1 MKWVT
6 SLSTKISL
14 EAAVQDLSQQV
25 LAAMGDQSLDL
36 GFLFVSTAFAS
47 DYPRLLPLL
56 AEKLAIKNLI
66 GCSGGGIVG
75 NTQEFE
81 DKPAIAL
88 LIGHL
93 PKAECKI
100 FHIGDHQLPDLDSPP
115 DRWEAITMVDPSTN
129 PNFVL
134 LGDPFSFPISDL
146 IQGLDFAYPNAVKVG
161 GLASSGGMGAN
172 ALFCFHD
179 YNHYKLYR
187 TGLLGVA
194 IWGDVV
200 IDPVVAQGC
209 RPIGK
214 IFQVSECERNL
225 ILGLEGKPPLTL
237 LQDTV
242 GDLSQSDRELAQHSL
257 FIGVVMN
264 EFKANPSQGDFLI
277 RNIIGV
283 DPRSG
288 AIAVGDRIRPGQ
300 RVQLHLRDSKA
311 SAEDINE
318 ALVNYTNQLSLEAP
332 NTSPSAAL
340 MFACMGRGER
350 LYGRPNF
357 DVSLLQKHLGEQY
370 AGLIPAGGFFCSG
383 EIGPVGGTTF
393 LHGYTSVLGIFRSKS
408 NQ

>member
-25 LAAMGDQSLDL
+25 LAAFGERSLDL

-56 AEKLAIKNLI
+56 ADKLPIKKLV

-75 NTQEFE
+75 QGREFE
-81 DKPAIAL
+81 DKPAISL
-88 LIGHL
+88 LVGHL
-93 PKAECKI
+93 PNAECKI
-100 FHIGDHQLPDLDSPP
+100 FHLDDNDLPDLDSPP
-115 DRWEAITMVDPSTN
+115 HRWEKLTDVDPSVA

-134 LGDPFSFPISDL
+134 VGDPFSFPINDL
-146 IQGLDFAYPNAVKVG
+146 IQGLDFAYPHAVKVG

-172 ALFCFHD
+172 ALFCFHEQ
-179 YNHYKLYR
+179 NNYKLYR

-194 IWGDVV
+194 IWGDVM

-214 IFQVSECERNL
+214 IMQVSECERNL
-225 ILGLEGKPPLTL
+225 ILGLEGKAPLGL

-288 AIAVGDRIRPGQ
+288 AIAVGDRMRPGQ
-300 RVQLHLRDSKA
+300 RIQLHLRDGKA
-311 SAEDINE
+311 SAEDLNE
-318 ALVNYTNQLSLEAP
+318 ALTNYINQLSLEAP
-332 NTSPSAAL
+332 NVSPTAAL
-340 MFACMGRGER
+340 MFSCMGRGER
-350 LYGRPNF
+350 LYHKPNF
-357 DVSLLQKHLGEQY
+357 DSELLKQHL
-370 AGLIPAGGFFCSG
+370 GLIPCGGFFCSG

-393 LHGYTSVLGIFRSKS
+393 LHGYTSVFGIVRSK
-408 NQ
+408 Q

>member
-14 EAAVQDLSQQV
+14 EAAVQDIAQQV
-25 LAAMGDQSLDL
+25 RSLMGERSLDL

-56 AEKLAIKNLI
+56 AEKLPIQKMI

-75 NTQEFE
+75 SGREFE
-81 DKPAIAL
+81 DKPAISL
-88 LIGHL
+88 LVGHL
-93 PKAECKI
+93 PNANFKI
-100 FHIGDHQLPDLDSPP
+100 FHLDDNQLPDLDSPP
-115 DRWEAITMVDPSTN
+115 DRWEKLTDVDASVA

-134 LGDPFSFPISDL
+134 LGDPFSFPINDF

-172 ALFCFHD
+172 ALFCFYEED
-179 YNHYKLYR
+179 KYKLYR

-194 IWGDVV
+194 LWGDVI

-214 IFQVSECERNL
+214 IFQVTECERNL
-225 ILGLEGKPPLTL
+225 ILGLEGKPPLAL

-242 GDLSQSDRELAQHSL
+242 GELNTSDRELAQHSL

-264 EFKANPSQGDFLI
+264 EFKVNPSQGDFLI

-288 AIAVGDRIRPGQ
+288 AIAVGDRMRPGQ
-300 RVQLHLRDSKA
+300 RIQLHLRDRQA
-311 SAEDINE
+311 SAEDLEE
-318 ALVNYTNQLSLEAP
+318 ALVNYTNQLGLEAP
-332 NTSPSAAL
+332 NILPSAAL
-340 MFACMGRGER
+340 MFSCMGRGER
-350 LYGRPNF
+350 LYGKPNF
-357 DVSLLQKHLGEQY
+357 DSEALQKHLG
-370 AGLIPAGGFFCSG
+370 LISFSGFFCSG
-383 EIGPVGGTTF
+383 EIGPVSGTTF
-393 LHGYTSVLGIFRSKS
+393 LHGYTSVFGIVRQK
-408 NQ
+408 NI

>member
-25 LAAMGDQSLDL
+25 FALMGDRSLDL

-56 AEKLAIKNLI
+56 AEKLPIQKLI

-75 NTQEFE
+75 NGQEFE

-93 PKAECKI
+93 PNAEAKV
-100 FHIGDHQLPDLDSPP
+100 FHLDDNQLPDLDSPP
-115 DRWEAITMVDPSTN
+115 D
-129 PNFVL
+129 
-134 LGDPFSFPISDL
+134 
-146 IQGLDFAYPNAVKVG
+146 
-161 GLASSGGMGAN
+161 
-172 ALFCFHD
+172 
-179 YNHYKLYR
+179 YR

-194 IWGDVV
+194 LWGDVT
-200 IDPVVAQGC
+200 IDPVVSQGC

-214 IFQVSECERNL
+214 ILQVSECERNL
-225 ILGLEGKPPLTL
+225 ILGLEGKPPLSL

-242 GDLSQSDRELAQHSL
+242 GDLNPSDRELAQHSL

-288 AIAVGDRIRPGQ
+288 AIAVGDRMRPGQ
-300 RVQLHLRDSKA
+300 RIQLHLRDGKA
-311 SAEDINE
+311 SAEDLEE
-318 ALVNYTNQLSLEAP
+318 ALINYSNQLNLEAP
-332 NTSPSAAL
+332 NVSATAAL
-340 MFACMGRGER
+340 MFSCMGRGER
-350 LYGRPNF
+350 LYGKPNF
-357 DVSLLQKHLGEQY
+357 DSEILQKHLG
-370 AGLIPAGGFFCSG
+370 LIPFGGFFCSG

-393 LHGYTSVLGIFRSKS
+393 LHGYTSVFGIVRPKKT
-408 NQ
+408 

>member
-14 EAAVQDLSQQV
+14 EAAVQDLAQQV
-25 LAAMGDQSLDL
+25 LTGLGDRSLDL

-56 AEKLAIKNLI
+56 AEKLPIQKLI

-75 NTQEFE
+75 NGREFE

-88 LIGHL
+88 LVGHL
-93 PKAECKI
+93 PDAEVKI
-100 FHIGDHQLPDLDSPP
+100 FHLDDDELPDLDSSP
-115 DRWEAITMVDPSTN
+115 DRWAQLTTIDPTVAPS
-129 PNFVL
+129 FVL
-134 LGDPFSFPISDL
+134 LGDPFSFPINDL

-179 YNHYKLYR
+179 ANKYKLYR

-194 IWGDVV
+194 LWGDVT
-200 IDPVVAQGC
+200 IDPVVSQGC

-214 IFQVSECERNL
+214 IMQVSECERNL
-225 ILGLEGKPPLTL
+225 ILGLEGKAPLGL

-288 AIAVGDRIRPGQ
+288 AIAIGDRMRPGQ
-300 RVQLHLRDSKA
+300 RIQLHLRDGKA
-311 SAEDINE
+311 SAEDLDE
-318 ALVNYTNQLSLEAP
+318 ALTNYTNHLNLEAP
-332 NTSPSAAL
+332 NISPTAAL
-340 MFACMGRGER
+340 MFSCMGRGER
-350 LYGRPNF
+350 LYGNPNF
-357 DVSLLQKHLGEQY
+357 DSGLLQKHV
-370 AGLIPAGGFFCSG
+370 GLIPFGGFFCSG

-393 LHGYTSVLGIFRSKS
+393 LHGYTSVFGIVRAK
-408 NQ
+408 NQT

>member
-25 LAAMGDQSLDL
+25 FALLGDRSLDL

-56 AEKLAIKNLI
+56 ADKLPIQKLI

-75 NTQEFE
+75 NGQEFE

-88 LIGHL
+88 LVGHL
-93 PKAECKI
+93 PNAKAQI
-100 FHIGDHQLPDLDSPP
+100 FHLDDNQLPDLDSPP
-115 DRWEAITMVDPSTN
+115 DLWEKLTEVDPSVA

-134 LGDPFSFPISDL
+134 VGDPFSFPINDL

-172 ALFCFHD
+172 ALFCFHEEGK
-179 YNHYKLYR
+179 YKLYR

-194 IWGDVV
+194 LWGDVT

-214 IFQVSECERNL
+214 ILQVSECERNL
-225 ILGLEGKPPLTL
+225 ILGLEGKPPLSL

-242 GDLSQSDRELAQHSL
+242 GELSSSDRELAQHSL

-288 AIAVGDRIRPGQ
+288 AIAVGDRMRPGQ
-300 RVQLHLRDSKA
+300 RIQLHLRDSKA
-311 SAEDINE
+311 SAEDLEE
-318 ALVNYTNQLSLEAP
+318 ALINYTNQLNLEAP
-332 NTSPSAAL
+332 NVSPTAAL
-340 MFACMGRGER
+340 MFSCMGRGER
-350 LYGRPNF
+350 LYGKPNF
-357 DVSLLQKHLGEQY
+357 DSEILQKHLG
-370 AGLIPAGGFFCSG
+370 LIPFGGFFCSG

-393 LHGYTSVLGIFRSKS
+393 LHGYTSVFGIVRAKS
-408 NQ
+408 N

>member
-1 MKWVT
+1 MKWIT

-25 LAAMGDQSLDL
+25 LATLGEQSLDL
-36 GFLFVSTAFAS
+36 GFLFISTAFSS

-56 AEKLAIKNLI
+56 AEKLPIKKLV
-66 GCSGGGIVG
+66 GCSGSGIIG
-75 NTQEFE
+75 NGREFE

-88 LIGHL
+88 LVGHL
-93 PKAECKI
+93 PNTEAKV
-100 FHIGDHQLPDLDSPP
+100 FHLDDSELPDLDSSP
-115 DRWEAITMVDPSTN
+115 DRWEKLTDVSPSLDPS
-129 PNFVL
+129 FVL
-134 LGDPFSFPISDL
+134 VGDPFSFPINDL

-172 ALFCFHD
+172 ALFCFHEA
-179 YNHYKLYR
+179 NKYKLYR

-194 IWGDVV
+194 LWGDVT

-214 IFQVSECERNL
+214 IMQVSECERNL
-225 ILGLEGKPPLTL
+225 ILGLEGKPPLAL

-264 EFKANPSQGDFLI
+264 EFKLNPSQGDFLI

-288 AIAVGDRIRPGQ
+288 AIAVGDRMRPGQ
-300 RVQLHLRDSKA
+300 RIQLHLRDGKA
-311 SAEDINE
+311 SAEDLEE
-318 ALVNYTNQLSLEAP
+318 ALINYMNQLNLKAP
-332 NTSPSAAL
+332 NVTPTAL
-340 MFACMGRGER
+340 NC
-350 LYGRPNF
+350 L
-357 DVSLLQKHLGEQY
+357 
-370 AGLIPAGGFFCSG
+370 
-383 EIGPVGGTTF
+383 
-393 LHGYTSVLGIFRSKS
+393 
-408 NQ
+408 

>member
-1 MKWVT
+1 
-6 SLSTKISL
+6 
-14 EAAVQDLSQQV
+14 
-25 LAAMGDQSLDL
+25 MGERSLDL
-36 GFLFVSTAFAS
+36 GFLYVSTAFAS

-56 AEKLAIKNLI
+56 ADKLPIKKLV

-75 NTQEFE
+75 NGQEFE

-88 LIGHL
+88 LVGHL
-93 PKAECKI
+93 PNADCHI
-100 FHIGDHQLPDLDSPP
+100 FHLDDSDLPDLDSPP
-115 DRWEAITMVDPSTN
+115 DRWEKITNVGASLATS
-129 PNFVL
+129 FIL
-134 LGDPFSFPISDL
+134 LGDPFSFPINDL
-146 IQGLDFAYPNAVKVG
+146 VQGLDFAYPNAVKVG

-172 ALFCFHD
+172 ALFCFHEQ
-179 YNHYKLYR
+179 NQYKLYR

-194 IWGDVV
+194 LWGDVV

-225 ILGLEGKPPLTL
+225 ILGLEGKPPLSL

-242 GDLSQSDRELAQHSL
+242 SELSQSDRELAQHSL

-264 EFKANPSQGDFLI
+264 EFQANPSQGDFLI

-300 RVQLHLRDSKA
+300 RIQLHLRDSNA
-311 SAEDINE
+311 SAEDLE
-318 ALVNYTNQLSLEAP
+318 MALVNYTNQLRLEAP
-332 NTSPSAAL
+332 NTSPNAAL

-350 LYGRPNF
+350 LYGKPNF
-357 DVSLLQKHLGEQY
+357 DSELLQKHLG
-370 AGLIPAGGFFCSG
+370 LIPLGGFFCSG

-393 LHGYTSVLGIFRSKS
+393 LHGYTSVFGILRSKE
-408 NQ
+408 

>member
-6 SLSTKISL
+6 SVSTKISL
-14 EAAVQDLSQQV
+14 EAAVQDLAQQV
-25 LAAMGDQSLDL
+25 LTGLGDRSLDL
-36 GFLFVSTAFAS
+36 GFLFVSRAFAS

-56 AEKLAIKNLI
+56 AEKLPIQKLI

-75 NTQEFE
+75 NGREFE

-88 LIGHL
+88 LVGHL
-93 PKAECKI
+93 PDAQAKI
-100 FHIGDHQLPDLDSPP
+100 FHLDDDELPDLDSSP
-115 DRWEAITMVDPSTN
+115 DRWEQLTKIAPANSPS
-129 PNFVL
+129 FVL
-134 LGDPFSFPISDL
+134 LGDPFSFPINDL

-179 YNHYKLYR
+179 ADKYKLYR

-194 IWGDVV
+194 LWGDVT
-200 IDPVVAQGC
+200 IDPVVSQGC

-214 IFQVSECERNL
+214 IMQVSECERNL
-225 ILGLEGKPPLTL
+225 ILGLEGKAPLGL

-288 AIAVGDRIRPGQ
+288 AIAIGDRMRPGQ
-300 RVQLHLRDSKA
+300 RIQLHLRDGKA
-311 SAEDINE
+311 SAEDLDE
-318 ALVNYTNQLSLEAP
+318 ALTNYTNQLNLEAP
-332 NTSPSAAL
+332 NISPTAAL
-340 MFACMGRGER
+340 MFSCMGRGER
-350 LYGRPNF
+350 LYGNPNF
-357 DVSLLQKHLGEQY
+357 DSALLQKHV
-370 AGLIPAGGFFCSG
+370 GLIPFSGFFCSG

-393 LHGYTSVLGIFRSKS
+393 LHGYTSVFGIVRPK
-408 NQ
+408 N

>member
-1 MKWVT
+1 MNWVT

-14 EAAVQDLSQQV
+14 EAAVQDLAQQV
-25 LAAMGDQSLDL
+25 LALLGDRSLDL

-56 AEKLAIKNLI
+56 AEKLPIKKLI

-75 NTQEFE
+75 NGQEFE
-81 DKPAIAL
+81 DKPAISL

-93 PKAECKI
+93 PDAEVKI
-100 FHIGDHQLPDLDSPP
+100 FHLDDSDLPDLDSSP
-115 DRWEAITMVDPSTN
+115 DRWQSLTGVDPATE

-134 LGDPFSFPISDL
+134 VGDPFSFPINDL

-172 ALFCFHD
+172 ALFCF
-179 YNHYKLYR
+179 YEEGKYKLYR

-194 IWGDVV
+194 LWGDIT

-214 IFQVSECERNL
+214 ILQVSECERNL
-225 ILGLEGKPPLTL
+225 ILGLEGKPPLSL

-242 GDLSQSDRELAQHSL
+242 GGLSQSDRELAQHSL

-288 AIAVGDRIRPGQ
+288 AIAVGDRMRPGQ
-300 RVQLHLRDSKA
+300 RIQLHLRDGKA
-311 SAEDINE
+311 SAEDLEEAMINY
-318 ALVNYTNQLSLEAP
+318 LNHLNLESPNIAP
-332 NTSPSAAL
+332 TAAL
-340 MFACMGRGER
+340 MFSCMGRGER
-350 LYGRPNF
+350 LYNKPNF
-357 DVSLLQKHLGEQY
+357 DSEILQKHLG
-370 AGLIPAGGFFCSG
+370 LIPLGGFFCSG

-393 LHGYTSVLGIFRSKS
+393 LHGYTSVFGILRPKS
-408 NQ
+408 